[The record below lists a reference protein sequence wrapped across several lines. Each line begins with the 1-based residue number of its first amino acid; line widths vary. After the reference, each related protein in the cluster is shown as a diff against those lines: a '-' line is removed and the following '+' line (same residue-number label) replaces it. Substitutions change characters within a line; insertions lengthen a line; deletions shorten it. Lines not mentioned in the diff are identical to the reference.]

1 MKRIDF
7 KDLVGKT
14 IKRIDANFEYL
25 GILTEDDCF
34 AYLEEDVCGHIR
46 DCKSIEDRRDS
57 DGYIKKEFYYDFLLT
72 MDKKSYVLNTIFDEI
87 PIKFGYFKLKENEIM
102 EFLLEEDKNL
112 LKTKIKNLAKYTS
125 IENIEKALKE
135 IKQGK

>member
-34 AYLEEDVCGHIR
+34 AYLETDVLGNIT
-46 DCKSIEDRRDS
+46 DCKSIED
-57 DGYIKKEFYYDFLLT
+57 
-72 MDKKSYVLNTIFDEI
+72 
-87 PIKFGYFKLKENEIM
+87 
-102 EFLLEEDKNL
+102 
-112 LKTKIKNLAKYTS
+112 
-125 IENIEKALKE
+125 IEKALKE
-135 IKQGK
+135 VKQGK

>member
-34 AYLEEDVCGHIR
+34 AYLETDVLGNIT
-46 DCKSIEDRRDS
+46 DCKSIENRRDS
-57 DGYIKKEFYYDFLLT
+57 DGYIKKEFYYDFVLT
-72 MDKKSYVLNTIFDEI
+72 MDKKSFILNTIIDEI
-87 PIKFGYFKLKENEIM
+87 PVEFGYFKLKENEIM
-102 EFLLEEDKNL
+102 EFLLAEDKNL
-112 LKTKIKNLAKYTS
+112 LKTKIKNLAAYTS
-125 IENIEKALKE
+125 IEDIEKALKE
-135 IKQGK
+135 VKQGK